1 MLRVLAVDDEAPLL
15 EELLHMLRAD
25 SRIAQADGAE
35 GAMEA
40 LRLIDQVAKEGGH
53 LDAVFLDIHMP
64 GLDGLELAR
73 LLTRFSTPP
82 LVVFVTAYE
91 DFAVEAF
98 ELKAVDYVLKPIRS
112 ARLAEAVRRV
122 AERVQAERAEP
133 AAGAPSGPAA
143 GTGSVHPVTQEP
155 PDEVIPVELGGLTR
169 FVRLADVHY
178 AQACGDY
185 ARLHT
190 GQETHLIRASL
201 GQLEERWRSAGFVRV
216 HRSHLVSLRFVDEL
230 RLDTGQLSVRVGAQV
245 LPVSRRHAR
254 ELRDLLVRQARPDR
268 QPPR

>member
-25 SRIAQADGAE
+25 ARIEQADGAE

-40 LRLIDQVAKEGGH
+40 LRRIDQVAKEGET

-98 ELKAVDYVLKPIRS
+98 ELKAVDYVLKPIRA

-122 AERVQAERAEP
+122 AERVRAERAEP
-133 AAGAPSGPAA
+133 VVVGPPAA
-143 GTGSVHPVTQEP
+143 TGAAHPVAQEP

-201 GQLEERWRSAGFVRV
+201 GQLEERWRAAGFVRV

>member
-15 EELLHMLRAD
+15 AELLHMLRAD
-25 SRIAQADGAE
+25 GRIEQADGAE

-40 LRLIDQVAKEGGH
+40 LRHIDQVAKEGDV

-91 DFAVEAF
+91 DFAVQAF
-98 ELKAVDYVLKPIRS
+98 ELKAVDYVLKPIRA

-122 AERVQAERAEP
+122 DERVRTERLDPVPAGPP
-133 AAGAPSGPAA
+133 AAAQPAGA
-143 GTGSVHPVTQEP
+143 HPVTQEP

-201 GQLEERWRSAGFVRV
+201 GQLEERWRAAGFVRV

>member
-1 MLRVLAVDDEAPLL
+1 MLAVDDEAPLL

-25 SRIAQADGAE
+25 GRVGQADGAD

-40 LRLIDQVAKEGGH
+40 LRHIDRVAKDGGT

-98 ELKAVDYVLKPIRS
+98 ELKAVDYVLKPIRA

-122 AERVQAERAEP
+122 AERVRAERTGPSAP
-133 AAGAPSGPAA
+133 AAQSAPANGA
-143 GTGSVHPVTQEP
+143 HPVTQEP

-190 GQETHLIRASL
+190 GQDTHLIRASL
-201 GQLEERWRSAGFVRV
+201 GQLEERWRTAGFVRV
-216 HRSHLVSLRFVDEL
+216 HRSHLVALRFVDEL
-230 RLDTGQLSVRVGAQV
+230 RLDTGQLSVRVGETV